1 LSPRPSANL
10 DAPPQTAKTDS
21 TTSPLNLEA
30 IPAKARELYT
40 TAKEQEQGF
49 KQLLEGLSQ
58 PSSTLEAGN
67 LLKSVGSI
75 ESKLERK
82 QGRIESVNDLLRGA
96 IIAKDREVLDEQLAQ
111 IAIKLREAQIPHTIE
126 YKENRGSGYE
136 GIHIHFK
143 HNNIPAEIQVHT
155 PKNWAVKK
163 KQDEKY
169 HIIREEEI
177 NPTLSKEELAQ
188 LKQESKA
195 LGQDS
200 DLDIKLLTSFEVIST
215 ESTSAKS
222 LNRLNADTDSNL
234 THILRLKSNSKT
246 PSSPG
251 AEIAYK
257 RPDSVLN
264 QKEEILTGGKG
275 IDSGIQTPLPNPTKP
290 PLNNQTPL
298 LPYKSTYEV
307 VQRAKEQGLSPA
319 QTKVLVQEN
328 KERIAGL
335 LPYKREV
342 DIKGVIFKEDIK
354 STMQIL
360 QEGRQAYLNHAQILQ
375 ALNKAKELKSTA
387 PSAYELTRHKQSRLA
402 QLQDG
407 ALEEEWLTTFNL
419 KSLDAPFIPSFSPQ
433 VQEALEPIL
442 KGEPIKLTR
451 GSLVK
456 LEKRQREE
464 FLPLIKPTL
473 EQSDMILRDKENA
486 LIFVKDMGKK
496 YYFTSVARSNDGS
509 WTIRT
514 NSYKTLNRLKNIVS
528 DLGEVLYIDEKAP
541 NILAETFKAK
551 TFSNQLTDD
560 SSAIGLKGQIKPNPA
575 FGENFKEFALKGKE
589 AVAKLLQEKRGQ
601 VAGAFYRP
609 DLGESGGY
617 IDLVWGNYELKASP
631 GAKKP
636 KSYGLSKILE
646 KHASD
651 FESFRGANIEE
662 KLANGLEYLIKNGES
677 KTSPTGIK
685 TIVIPTKEGEFRVGL
700 SKGWFGKG
708 NNTWVITAYE
718 HKNPPVETFGQST
731 SSKEVSKE
739 SGHGHLAQK
748 GEEHSTTTP
757 LKAQT
762 PKSAEELIESLA
774 VDNAT
779 AKKYNM

>member
-1 LSPRPSANL
+1 
-10 DAPPQTAKTDS
+10 
-21 TTSPLNLEA
+21 
-30 IPAKARELYT
+30 
-40 TAKEQEQGF
+40 
-49 KQLLEGLSQ
+49 
-58 PSSTLEAGN
+58 
-67 LLKSVGSI
+67 
-75 ESKLERK
+75 
-82 QGRIESVNDLLRGA
+82 
-96 IIAKDREVLDEQLAQ
+96 
-111 IAIKLREAQIPHTIE
+111 
-126 YKENRGSGYE
+126 
-136 GIHIHFK
+136 
-143 HNNIPAEIQVHT
+143 
-155 PKNWAVKK
+155 
-163 KQDEKY
+163 
-169 HIIREEEI
+169 
-177 NPTLSKEELAQ
+177 
-188 LKQESKA
+188 
-195 LGQDS
+195 
-200 DLDIKLLTSFEVIST
+200 
-215 ESTSAKS
+215 
-222 LNRLNADTDSNL
+222 
-234 THILRLKSNSKT
+234 
-246 PSSPG
+246 
-251 AEIAYK
+251 
-257 RPDSVLN
+257 
-264 QKEEILTGGKG
+264 
-275 IDSGIQTPLPNPTKP
+275 TKP
-290 PLNNQTPL
+290 PLNNQTTL

-617 IDLVWGNYELKASP
+617 IDLVWG
-631 GAKKP
+631 
-636 KSYGLSKILE
+636 
-646 KHASD
+646 
-651 FESFRGANIEE
+651 
-662 KLANGLEYLIKNGES
+662 
-677 KTSPTGIK
+677 
-685 TIVIPTKEGEFRVGL
+685 
-700 SKGWFGKG
+700 
-708 NNTWVITAYE
+708 
-718 HKNPPVETFGQST
+718 
-731 SSKEVSKE
+731 
-739 SGHGHLAQK
+739 
-748 GEEHSTTTP
+748 
-757 LKAQT
+757 
-762 PKSAEELIESLA
+762 
-774 VDNAT
+774 
-779 AKKYNM
+779 

>member
-1 LSPRPSANL
+1 ASGFNRLFNQDAKLAQALKSTTGEQVGSSIATSVWGAVQYQITKFSFALMVRTMPHIPFFKGINTKVSAAALRHHIKAALNKSASVQDFKIQLNHLVQRQDFDNATKALIRELEGGLPPDDPPPSGGGGISPNPHLGDSGGKGGNGGKPPSSDDLLDPKKPLRRANMEEITQEFLEEVKKRNVKVWIGDFAPQDKGLMQELGFDSKHPVKITFNGDALKHIEKHHGPNSIHHIKNEQPAIGIEDIKHYPQVVNHADRYKIETDKYDQEVLISGKQVNGYVVVVETISTKKNELKLKTLYRENGKLENNPIFRDSGLSSQLPKGSEGSLSPRPSANL

-169 HIIREEEI
+169 HFIIREEEI
-177 NPTLSKEELAQ
+177 NPTLGEEELKK

-290 PLNNQTPL
+290 PLNNQTTL

-307 VQRAKEQGLSPA
+307 VQRAK
-319 QTKVLVQEN
+319 
-328 KERIAGL
+328 
-335 LPYKREV
+335 
-342 DIKGVIFKEDIK
+342 
-354 STMQIL
+354 
-360 QEGRQAYLNHAQILQ
+360 
-375 ALNKAKELKSTA
+375 
-387 PSAYELTRHKQSRLA
+387 
-402 QLQDG
+402 
-407 ALEEEWLTTFNL
+407 
-419 KSLDAPFIPSFSPQ
+419 
-433 VQEALEPIL
+433 
-442 KGEPIKLTR
+442 
-451 GSLVK
+451 
-456 LEKRQREE
+456 
-464 FLPLIKPTL
+464 
-473 EQSDMILRDKENA
+473 
-486 LIFVKDMGKK
+486 
-496 YYFTSVARSNDGS
+496 
-509 WTIRT
+509 
-514 NSYKTLNRLKNIVS
+514 
-528 DLGEVLYIDEKAP
+528 
-541 NILAETFKAK
+541 
-551 TFSNQLTDD
+551 
-560 SSAIGLKGQIKPNPA
+560 
-575 FGENFKEFALKGKE
+575 
-589 AVAKLLQEKRGQ
+589 
-601 VAGAFYRP
+601 
-609 DLGESGGY
+609 
-617 IDLVWGNYELKASP
+617 
-631 GAKKP
+631 
-636 KSYGLSKILE
+636 
-646 KHASD
+646 
-651 FESFRGANIEE
+651 
-662 KLANGLEYLIKNGES
+662 
-677 KTSPTGIK
+677 
-685 TIVIPTKEGEFRVGL
+685 
-700 SKGWFGKG
+700 
-708 NNTWVITAYE
+708 
-718 HKNPPVETFGQST
+718 
-731 SSKEVSKE
+731 
-739 SGHGHLAQK
+739 
-748 GEEHSTTTP
+748 
-757 LKAQT
+757 
-762 PKSAEELIESLA
+762 
-774 VDNAT
+774 
-779 AKKYNM
+779 